1 MPSNKNIK
9 KGSFSSIKK
18 NLDSS
23 KSYIIFENDLKKEK
37 HSLFSDDIIAYRY
50 LEKENCSFKQIID
63 RDLSREY
70 LVIQIDPGNEDEFFS
85 KVMGY
90 GFPKN
95 TIYYLFKAN
104 KKTGN

>member
-9 KGSFSSIKK
+9 KGSFSSIKR

-23 KSYIIFENDLKKEK
+23 KSYIIFENDLKKETY
-37 HSLFSDDIIAYRY
+37 SIFSNDIIAYKY
-50 LEKENCSFKQIID
+50 LKNENCSFQQVID
-63 RDLSREY
+63 TDISREY
-70 LVIQIDPGNEDEFFS
+70 LVIQIDPGSEDKFFS